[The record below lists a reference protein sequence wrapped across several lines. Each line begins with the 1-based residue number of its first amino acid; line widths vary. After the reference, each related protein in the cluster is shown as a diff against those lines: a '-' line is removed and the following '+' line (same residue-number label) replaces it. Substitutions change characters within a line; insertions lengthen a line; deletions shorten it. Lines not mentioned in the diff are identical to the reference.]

1 MNERVSI
8 RSGWNEGL
16 MILKGPLT
24 DKAIEKYKKLGYYSK
39 EMRDAR
45 RELQARKAAK
55 RMKREGNFLVAND
68 GRLIFSPK

>member
-1 MNERVSI
+1 
-8 RSGWNEGL
+8 

-24 DKAIEKYKKLGYYSK
+24 DRAIEKYKKQGYYSK

-45 RELQARKAAK
+45 KELQARKAAK
-55 RMKREGNFLVAND
+55 RMKREGDFLVAND